1 MDKQAIIAALRE
13 FVNQRPGLE
22 WANYGEASSYR
33 AEMRQIM
40 RDRKEAHIL
49 LNACAWR
56 DSITAEM
63 MLDGFR
69 AFSGRLS
76 IGQDAQ
82 GRVKL
87 DYCAGQYYPT
97 EYRKAVCAVAASVLW
112 DWMRDCAMGE
122 PEYAVNGG
130 KRFKTMAEAQAH
142 ANTYLP
148 AIVEIRKLYGG
159 KTAGDCLRSTF
170 RREFGRGIASR
181 WFN

>member
-22 WANYGEASSYR
+22 WGNYGEASSYR

-40 RDRKEAHIL
+40 RDRKEAHTL
-49 LNACAWR
+49 LTACGWR

-76 IGQDAQ
+76 ISPDAR

-87 DYCAGQYYPT
+87 DYCTGQYYPT

-112 DWMRDCAMGE
+112 GWKRDFCMPEGELVHNSETGNTFKRYKGMR
-122 PEYAVNGG
+122 
-130 KRFKTMAEAQAH
+130 
-142 ANTYLP
+142 
-148 AIVEIRKLYGG
+148 
-159 KTAGDCLRSTF
+159 AGDYLRSTF
-170 RREFGRGIASR
+170 RREVGRGIGSR

>member
-1 MDKQAIIAALRE
+1 MNKQAIIEALRA

-49 LNACAWR
+49 LNACGWR

-63 MLDGFR
+63 MLAGFR
-69 AFSGRLS
+69 AYSGRLTIS
-76 IGQDAQ
+76 EDAR

-87 DYCAGQYYPT
+87 DYCTGQYYPT
-97 EYRKAVCAVAASVLW
+97 EYRKAVCAVASSVLW
-112 DWMRDCAMGE
+112 AWLRDFCMPEGELVHNSETGDTFKRYKGMR
-122 PEYAVNGG
+122 
-130 KRFKTMAEAQAH
+130 
-142 ANTYLP
+142 
-148 AIVEIRKLYGG
+148 
-159 KTAGDCLRSTF
+159 AGDYLRSTF
-170 RREFGRGIASR
+170 RREFGRGIGSR